1 MIRVGTVLDRST
13 NKFSSWLLLILTVCL
28 VAIGVNLGLVWYE
41 YKSLRDEAMILSSSV
56 SQSSLQEVSR
66 DVNAMGRLLGVID
79 ECGKV
84 FKDEGIVIRTYNLE
98 SIREEVSDQ
107 IGIYAAMV
115 SFRIQGHWE
124 GIEKALNRLEN
135 MTGQA
140 VFIEEIALDQVGG
153 EVLLKIYYLGF

>member
-1 MIRVGTVLDRST
+1 
-13 NKFSSWLLLILTVCL
+13 
-28 VAIGVNLGLVWYE
+28 
-41 YKSLRDEAMILSSSV
+41 MILSSSV
-56 SQSSLQEVSR
+56 SQSSLQEVSG

-98 SIREEVSDQ
+98 SVREEVSDQ